1 MIHIEKLSLKNVGK
15 YTWQTFIDNFI
26 GTKETRSYILE
37 ERRPNKARTYINSQI
52 LTPLILPK
60 LKGVVLGK
68 YFGMDGADIDELLT
82 TLVNIENLVIE
93 ISIDN
98 INSLPKNKLK
108 QLLEKYPVILN
119 DFEEGGNLFGW
130 EELNLVK
137 FLIDRNIKPKQL
149 FLVGSCLQLDDYPL
163 LNIYKI
169 QYDYWM
175 IVSATVNQNFSN
187 AIFDNNYK
195 QKLLDQLETPPNKFC
210 IIPVFKPRQHRL
222 NLLSQLNYIDML
234 DKCDWSLAL
243 NYTPQTDT
251 YRSYKSIPKQ
261 ESYNVQTFLKKYKF
275 PKFLP
280 NGADLAW
287 SDIISPNIA
296 DFNQY
301 KFYLSAETF
310 LGHETLTPMGGC
322 GFTTEKTFKS
332 FLTGSAPIIYGPK
345 EIGPHLA
352 NIGFRTMHN
361 ADSSNY
367 TSVANLVKTAHDTQ
381 IYEKDLIQHNFDLIT
396 NKDFLADQ
404 VAAPLNK
411 IAELINS
418 VRR

>member
-15 YTWQTFIDNFI
+15 YSWQTFIDNFI
-26 GTKETRSYILE
+26 GTKETRTHLLE
-37 ERRPNKARTYINSQI
+37 KRRPNLARTYINSQI
-52 LTPLILPK
+52 LTPLLLPK
-60 LKGVVLGK
+60 LSNVTLGK
-68 YFGMDGADIDELLT
+68 FFNTTGLDIDILLT
-82 TLVNIENLVIE
+82 GNYDIKNLVIE

-108 QLLEKYPVILN
+108 TLLESYPVILN
-119 DFEEGGNLFGW
+119 DFEEGGNLYHN
-130 EELNLVK
+130 ENLNLVK
-137 FLIDRNIKPKQL
+137 LLTDRNIKPKQL
-149 FLVGSCLQLDDYPL
+149 FLVGGCLQLEDYPS

-169 QYDYWM
+169 HYDYWM
-175 IVSATVNQNFSN
+175 IISTTVNQNFSN
-187 AIFDNNYK
+187 AIFNNKYK
-195 QKLLDQLETPPNKFC
+195 QNLLDQLETPPNKFC
-210 IIPVFKPRQHRL
+210 IIPMFKPRQHRL

-243 NYTPQTDT
+243 DYNPITNT
-251 YRSYKSIPKQ
+251 YYSFKTIPEQ
-261 ESYNVQTFLKKYKF
+261 ENYNVQVFLKKYKF

-280 NGADLAW
+280 NSVDLTW

-301 KFYLSAETF
+301 RFYLSAETF
-310 LGHETLTPMGGC
+310 LGDEVLTPMGGC

-332 FLTGSAPIIYGPK
+332 FLTGSTPIIYGPK
-345 EIGPHLA
+345 EIGPHLI
-352 NIGFRTMHN
+352 NMGFKTTHN

-367 TSVANLVKTAHDTQ
+367 TSVANLVKTVYDTQ

-396 NKDFLADQ
+396 NGNFLASQ